1 MPLSSLKFS
10 IKLSQN
16 RWWWIALS
24 LGLTIGLFV
33 ASSLA
38 WNWYAERQANAA
50 RQSSL
55 DLLWIEQSITN
66 KLETHQSILQNW
78 GDDIRLGNNQSQVEF
93 LRRIDN
99 LLKENRAILAIDYLS
114 NDGQRLLGLPIY
126 DQRPSR
132 LPPLNDPLIE
142 EAIGNARS
150 LKSASYSKVIEQFAP
165 LWALVVPL
173 FNEGK
178 YSGSII
184 VTYDLD
190 KLLNQEIPWW
200 FVQRYNLNLVDKN
213 NKQLSPSD
221 AGLVEHQG
229 QINRLDFGGGH
240 TGLSLNTSVREKTF
254 TDRLL
259 PSLTIAVIVFGLMIT
274 WLLQLLR
281 RWIQERRRA
290 RQALRERDELLQH
303 NARLSSLA
311 EFASGIAHELNQP
324 LAAIANYSAAVE
336 ALMQS
341 QSPQTEK
348 IQSAI
353 IKMGEESRRAGKIMH
368 SMRSFIHKHSAAFE
382 PRQLE
387 QLAQDAI
394 ELVTPLARRHGV
406 HIELVTPH
414 ESMPIDCDAEM
425 LKQVFF
431 NILRNAI
438 EALATKSNE
447 NNPYILCELAI
458 SDSYYTIAIADNGP
472 GLAEPDKLFQA
483 FYTTKSDGMGLGL
496 AICRTVIENHGGR
509 ITASNAGF
517 ASSSLVSDMKHHPFI
532 EAMTGAHFNIR
543 LPRNSP
549 NVVDIHP
556 HSKEED
562 HEHHH

>member
-1 MPLSSLKFS
+1 MRLFS
-10 IKLSQN
+10 IKASQN

-24 LGLTIGLFV
+24 LVLTIGLFV

-78 GDDIRLGNNQSQVEF
+78 GDDIRLGNNQSQAEF

-99 LLKENRAILAIDYLS
+99 LLKENRAILAVEYLS
-114 NDGQRLLGLPIY
+114 NDGQRLLGLPSY

-142 EAIGNARS
+142 EAIANSRS
-150 LKSASYSKVIEQFAP
+150 AKSASYSKVIEQFAP

-178 YSGSII
+178 YNGSII

-190 KLLNQEIPWW
+190 KLLNQEVPWW

-229 QINRLDFGGGH
+229 QINRLDFGGSQ
-240 TGLSLNTSVREKTF
+240 TGLSLNTSVRERTYN
-254 TDRLL
+254 DRLL
-259 PSLTIAVIVFGLMIT
+259 PILTVAVILFGLLIA

-281 RWIQERRRA
+281 RWILERRRA

-303 NARLSSLA
+303 TARLSSLA

-341 QSPQTEK
+341 PAPQWKK
-348 IQSAI
+348 IQTAI

-382 PRQLE
+382 TRDLT

-394 ELVTPLARRHGV
+394 ELVTPMARRHNV
-406 HIELVTPH
+406 MVELIAPNQA
-414 ESMPIDCDAEM
+414 MPIDCDAEM

-438 EALATKSNE
+438 EALVGKLGADEEKIICVLEFSHE
-447 NNPYILCELAI
+447 HYEIV
-458 SDSYYTIAIADNGP
+458 IADNGP
-472 GLAEPDKLFQA
+472 GLAEPGKLFHA

-496 AICRTVIENHGGR
+496 SICRTVIENHGGR
-509 ITASNAGF
+509 IAARNAHVLTSSALISN
-517 ASSSLVSDMKHHPFI
+517 SKHT
-532 EAMTGAHFNIR
+532 ELETMSGAHFEIR
-543 LPRNSP
+543 LPRPVP
-549 NVVDIHP
+549 NLAETP
-556 HSKEED
+556 NHSEITH
-562 HEHHH
+562 HEHKL